1 MIKIENATSHEDYL
15 LIVKLAY
22 IIIPEVYYPIVP
34 KDHVNM
40 FLDKYQ
46 TIEAIEEQVLN
57 NYRYYFLK
65 FDDQIVGY
73 LGFVNYS
80 GILLLSKLYILNE
93 FRGKKLGKEA
103 IQFTEDLAKSEN
115 CSKIELLVNEFNL
128 HSINFY
134 KIHGY
139 SIVDLI
145 DHNFEDGLVVRDYK
159 MQKDLVY

>member
-1 MIKIENATSHEDYL
+1 MVKIENATSHEDYL
-15 LIVKLAY
+15 LIVKLAN

-46 TIEAIEEQVLN
+46 TIEAIKEQVLN

-73 LGFVNYS
+73 LGFVNNK

-93 FRGKKLGKEA
+93 FRGKKIGKEA
-103 IQFTEDLAKSEN
+103 MRFTEKEAICEN
-115 CSKIELLVNEFNL
+115 CLKIELLVNEFNL
-128 HSINFY
+128 LAINFY
-134 KIHGY
+134 KMHGY

-145 DHNFEDGLVVRDYK
+145 DHNFEDGLIVRDYK